1 MTAQPA
7 KRINNRIEPL
17 LDAAAKLF
25 AQKGYRE
32 TTIRDISKTIG
43 MLPGSVYYHFP
54 SKQAI
59 LLAVY
64 EKGVERITE
73 QVKDS
78 IDGVIDPWERLS
90 LALQAH
96 LETLLDQSDYARV
109 MIRVLPDNVPDAADE
124 LTAMRDDYEKL
135 FKKLV
140 KDLPVSK
147 KVDRKALRFMLLGA
161 ANWAQVWYKP
171 GQNTPAQLGL
181 RFVNFL
187 KTNLGDN
194 P

>member
-73 QVKDS
+73 QVKDR
-78 IDGVIDPWERLS
+78 IDGINDPWERLT

-109 MIRVLPDNVPDAADE
+109 MIRVLPDNVPHAADE
-124 LTAMRDDYEKL
+124 LTAMRDGYEKL

-147 KVDRKALRFMLLGA
+147 KVDRKTLRFMLLGA
-161 ANWAQVWYKP
+161 ANWTQVWYKP

-187 KTNLGDN
+187 KTNLAD
-194 P
+194 